1 MILRTGTYTFE
12 DTGEVKNRALI
23 FGRLIK
29 DAELKNVGSRGTSL
43 LQLRVSPGRGEDII
57 NVKMWGY
64 DAVDYADT
72 KKGASIL
79 VDAYEDARDYNGKTY
94 TDWVALNTIAVS
106 EQKATRTGRG
116 SRAKVE
122 PANPVDEGFTD
133 IASNDLPWETGE
145 F

>member
-1 MILRTGTYTFE
+1 MILPTGTYTFE

-64 DAVDYADT
+64 DAVDFANT
-72 KKGASIL
+72 KKGATIL
-79 VDAYEDARDYNGKTY
+79 VDAYEDTRDYNGKTY
-94 TDWVALNTIAVS
+94 TDWVSLNTLAVS
-106 EQKATRTGRG
+106 EQKSSKTGR
-116 SRAKVE
+116 SPRAKVE
-122 PANPVDEGFTD
+122 PENPVDSFTD
-133 IASNDLPWETGE
+133 IASDDLPWETGE